1 MQKIPR
7 SPLLY
12 QAGFT
17 LLELMVALTLG
28 LIVSGIAIQLAIS
41 GQRGVSDQQAYSDI
55 QSDALFGLESIMRDV
70 RLSNLNASETM
81 INDQVLHGGI
91 VFTPQNISNNY
102 VLNEAQQPTTTLDL
116 DVEGE
121 ILSAG
126 KVADSSNLSGQ
137 KSDRLVIQYRNV
149 SEGQFD
155 CEGKQIPVNS
165 YVIQKYHVVKV
176 QTTNEPNQAYALACK
191 AFSYAGTPPTEI
203 DFSGDGQILI
213 PRIEHFSVLL
223 GVAQDACSTSQVAD
237 GRMSC
242 FGYIPIENYNAITSI
257 PKPQVV
263 SVKLGVLVR
272 STQRI
277 KENSLFN
284 KDNNYEVLHVTA
296 KLAEDASNQFYMRQ
310 IMTQTVALRNG
321 FGVAK

>member
-1 MQKIPR
+1 MQTLKRP
-7 SPLLY
+7 SSFH
-12 QAGFT
+12 QTGFT

-91 VFTPQNISNNY
+91 VFVLQNITNKY
-102 VLNEAQQPTTTLDL
+102 VLNNAGQATSTPDIE
-116 DVEGE
+116 VKGE

-126 KVADSSNLSGQ
+126 KVDNSSNLAGQ
-137 KSDRLVIQYRNV
+137 KSDHLVIQYRNI

-155 CEGKQIPVNS
+155 CEGRQIPVSS

-176 QTTNEPNQAYALACK
+176 NAENESNQPYALACK
-191 AFSYAGTPPTEI
+191 AFTY
-203 DFSGDGQILI
+203 SGDSPAKVDLSGEGQILI

-223 GVAQDACSTSQVAD
+223 GVAQDKCTATQVAD

-242 FGYIPIENYNAITSI
+242 FGYVSLDNYNKITTL

-272 STQRI
+272 STQRV
-277 KENSLFN
+277 KQNNLFN
-284 KDNNYEVLHVTA
+284 PNKEYELLHVKA
-296 KLAEDASNQFYMRQ
+296 KLTENAKNQFYMRQ
-310 IMTQTVALRNG
+310 AITQTIALRNG
-321 FGVAK
+321 FGVVK